1 MSAEIY
7 NDDLAVYA
15 KTAWHGKGITYG
27 HLLSVEEYAENPWQ
41 FQADR
46 EELYVQDIIDGEI
59 IYTPVSAWDVNNGYV
74 IRRDDNGFPLN
85 VGVTEGRG
93 ITQYDEM
100 DAAVEKLVGL
110 GFSAGVASKGT
121 LNHGRRA
128 YVTLE
133 MGEPMDIEGYSKI
146 HKYFTL
152 TDDHGGTTAASG
164 RPTLGVVVCANTFAA
179 YILGTKASWS
189 VKHTRHASSYLQWAI
204 DSFVEAAK
212 LQQHLDAQVE
222 RLINESYTSGNF
234 GDLTRS
240 LLGERPEDEGRSQT
254 SYDKTFDRIT
264 ARYYH
269 HDLDGGI
276 RETKWGALMAV
287 QGYEQHVQQVRGG
300 TKQGRH
306 LDRLLFG
313 SMPLTDRAARQLVL
327 SGLAAEDLPAGI
339 YSV

>member
-7 NDDLAVYA
+7 GDDLAVYA
-15 KTAWHGKGITYG
+15 RTAWHGKGITYG
-27 HLLSVEEYAENPWQ
+27 HLLSIEEYAENPWQ
-41 FQADR
+41 FQAER
-46 EELYVQDIIDGEI
+46 QELYVQDMIDGEI
-59 IYTPVSAWDVNNGYV
+59 VYTPVSEWDVNNGFV

-100 DAAVEKLVGL
+100 DAAVEKLIEQ
-110 GFSAGVASKGT
+110 GFSPGVASKGT
-121 LNHGRRA
+121 LNHGRKA

-152 TDDHGGTTAASG
+152 TDAHDGTIAASG

-179 YILGTKASWS
+179 YILGVKASWS
-189 VKHTRHASSYLQWAI
+189 VKHTRNASSYLEWAI

-222 RLINESYTSGNF
+222 RLINESYAVGDFSQLTGN
-234 GDLTRS
+234 
-240 LLGERPEDEGRSQT
+240 LLGTRPEDEGRSQT
-254 SYDKTFDRIT
+254 SWDKTFSNII
-264 ARYYH
+264 ARYWH
-269 HDLDGGI
+269 DDLDGGI

-300 TKQGRH
+300 SKEGRH

-313 SMPLTDRAARQLVL
+313 SMPLTEKAIGQLVT
-327 SGLAAEDLPAGI
+327 SD
-339 YSV
+339 

>member
-7 NDDLAVYA
+7 GDDLAVYA
-15 KTAWHGKGITYG
+15 RTAWHGKGITYG
-27 HLLSVEEYAENPWQ
+27 HLLSIEEYAENPWQ
-41 FQADR
+41 FQAER
-46 EELYVQDIIDGEI
+46 QELYVQDMIDGEI
-59 IYTPVSAWDVNNGYV
+59 VYTPVSAWDVNNGFV

-100 DAAVEKLVGL
+100 DAAVEKLIEQ
-110 GFSAGVASKGT
+110 GFSPGVASKGT
-121 LNHGRRA
+121 LNHGRKA

-133 MGEPMDIEGYSKI
+133 MGEPLDIEGYSKI

-152 TDDHGGTTAASG
+152 TDAHDGTIAASG

-179 YILGTKASWS
+179 YILGVKASWS
-189 VKHTRHASSYLQWAI
+189 VKHTRNASSYLEWAI

-222 RLINESYTSGNF
+222 RLINESYAVGDFSQLTGN
-234 GDLTRS
+234 
-240 LLGERPEDEGRSQT
+240 LLGTRPEDEGRSQT
-254 SYDKTFDRIT
+254 SWDKTFSNII
-264 ARYYH
+264 ARYWH
-269 HDLDGGI
+269 DDLDGGI

-300 TKQGRH
+300 SKEGRH

-313 SMPLTDRAARQLVL
+313 SMPLTEKAIGQLVT
-327 SGLAAEDLPAGI
+327 SD
-339 YSV
+339 

>member
-7 NDDLAVYA
+7 GDDLAVYA
-15 KTAWHGKGITYG
+15 RTAWHGKGITYG
-27 HLLSVEEYAENPWQ
+27 HLLSIEEYAENPWQ
-41 FQADR
+41 FQAER
-46 EELYVQDIIDGEI
+46 QELYVQDMIDGEI
-59 IYTPVSAWDVNNGYV
+59 IYTPVSAWDVNNGFV

-100 DAAVEKLVGL
+100 DAAVEKLIEQ
-110 GFSAGVASKGT
+110 GFSPGVASKGT
-121 LNHGRRA
+121 LNHGRKA

-133 MGEPMDIEGYSKI
+133 MGEPLDIEGYSKI

-152 TDDHGGTTAASG
+152 TDAHDGTIAASG

-179 YILGTKASWS
+179 YILGVKASWS
-189 VKHTRHASSYLQWAI
+189 VKHTRNASSYLEWAI

-222 RLINESYTSGNF
+222 RLINESYAVGDFSQLTGN
-234 GDLTRS
+234 
-240 LLGERPEDEGRSQT
+240 LLGTRPEDEGRSQT
-254 SYDKTFDRIT
+254 SWDKTFSNII
-264 ARYYH
+264 ARYWH
-269 HDLDGGI
+269 DDLDGGI

-300 TKQGRH
+300 SKEGRH

-313 SMPLTDRAARQLVL
+313 SMPLTEKAIGQLVT
-327 SGLAAEDLPAGI
+327 SD
-339 YSV
+339 

>member
-1 MSAEIY
+1 M
-7 NDDLAVYA
+7 
-15 KTAWHGKGITYG
+15 
-27 HLLSVEEYAENPWQ
+27 
-41 FQADR
+41 
-46 EELYVQDIIDGEI
+46 IDGEI
-59 IYTPVSAWDVNNGYV
+59 VYTPVSAWDVNNGFV

-100 DAAVEKLVGL
+100 DAAVEKLIEQ
-110 GFSAGVASKGT
+110 GFSPGVASKGT
-121 LNHGRRA
+121 LNHGRKA

-133 MGEPMDIEGYSKI
+133 MGEPLDIEGYSKI

-152 TDDHGGTTAASG
+152 TDAHDGTIAASG

-179 YILGTKASWS
+179 YILGVKASWS
-189 VKHTRHASSYLQWAI
+189 VKHTRNASSYLEWAI

-222 RLINESYTSGNF
+222 RLINESYAVGDFSQLTGN
-234 GDLTRS
+234 
-240 LLGERPEDEGRSQT
+240 LLGTRPEDEGRSQT
-254 SYDKTFDRIT
+254 SWDKTFSNII
-264 ARYYH
+264 ARYWH
-269 HDLDGGI
+269 DDLDGGI

-300 TKQGRH
+300 SKEGRH

-313 SMPLTDRAARQLVL
+313 SMPLTEKAIGQLVT
-327 SGLAAEDLPAGI
+327 SD
-339 YSV
+339 